1 VSADTAMRE
10 GTGRLVA
17 VVGPSGAGKDTL
29 IAAAARRFAG
39 DPHVRF
45 TRRIVTRPANRAAE
59 DHDSL
64 DEAGFDSAERTGAFC
79 LTWTAHGLRYGLP
92 RSIETEIGEGHVV
105 VANLSRRALPVA
117 SARFLKL
124 DVVEV
129 TARPEILL
137 QRILARGRE
146 SAEAAAA
153 RLARQVPLDC
163 SASLRIDNSGDLDA
177 AVSLFAAFIERA
189 RAEER
194 SATSNG

>member
-1 VSADTAMRE
+1 MSADPSSP
-10 GTGRLVA
+10 GKVGRLVA

-39 DPHVRF
+39 DAHVRF
-45 TRRIVTRPANRAAE
+45 ARRIVTRPADLAAE

-64 DEAGFDSAERTGAFC
+64 DEAGFDRAERTGAFC

-92 RSIETEIGEGHVV
+92 RSVEAEIDEGHVV

-117 SARFLKL
+117 SARFFKL
-124 DVVEV
+124 EVVEV
-129 TARPEILL
+129 TAQPEILL

-163 SASLRIDNSGDLDA
+163 SASLRIDNSGELDA

-189 RAEER
+189 RADEGL
-194 SATSNG
+194 ATANG